1 MNEHKGEM
9 TSQLAANLRQDTN
22 MRVYKE
28 AGFNFAYIV
37 TSTKNK
43 GEVLYL
49 VKFTPKDYE

>member
-1 MNEHKGEM
+1 M